1 MTWHKKHDIMHV
13 IDGTIDESK
22 EVDGATCVPENQHSS
37 ETSKTINEDP
47 FEKQNVYI
55 CKMKTNLNDNQQT
68 ILL

>member
-1 MTWHKKHDIMHV
+1 MHV

-47 FEKQNVYI
+47 FEKQTGI
-55 CKMKTNLNDNQQT
+55 
-68 ILL
+68 